1 MSPLTETLPGWPSY
15 FCQFGRPSEA
25 QILAQILEK
34 QDVFLQKCVSEDGR
48 WVPLHGAHLISD
60 FRPLLFLSTQVTEW
74 MSKEGDQH
82 LGQMKEEKAE
92 SLGSLNAIQKD
103 FEKFYFT
110 AMVSQ
115 GTSPSSNLPEIGCF
129 WGSFHFEK
137 LSI

>member
-1 MSPLTETLPGWPSY
+1 
-15 FCQFGRPSEA
+15 
-25 QILAQILEK
+25 
-34 QDVFLQKCVSEDGR
+34 
-48 WVPLHGAHLISD
+48 
-60 FRPLLFLSTQVTEW
+60 

-115 GTSPSSNLPEIGCF
+115 GARPLSAIPQVWVLLFGESSCTQDFTP
-129 WGSFHFEK
+129 HFDGG
-137 LSI
+137 LAAFCSC